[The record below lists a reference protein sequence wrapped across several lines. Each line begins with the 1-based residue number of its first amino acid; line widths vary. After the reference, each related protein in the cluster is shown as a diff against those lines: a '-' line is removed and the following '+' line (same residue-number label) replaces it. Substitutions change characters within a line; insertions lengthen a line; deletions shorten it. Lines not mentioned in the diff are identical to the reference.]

1 VHVHHGIT
9 GPKKQES
16 SVHHSSQHRTEL
28 TYLEEI
34 LQRLQDRH
42 DEYDQVVDNAEKAAT
57 DSSNV
62 MQTML
67 LFH

>member
-1 VHVHHGIT
+1 M
-9 GPKKQES
+9 
-16 SVHHSSQHRTEL
+16 
-28 TYLEEI
+28 

-42 DEYDQVVDNAEKAAT
+42 DKYDQVVDNAEKAAT